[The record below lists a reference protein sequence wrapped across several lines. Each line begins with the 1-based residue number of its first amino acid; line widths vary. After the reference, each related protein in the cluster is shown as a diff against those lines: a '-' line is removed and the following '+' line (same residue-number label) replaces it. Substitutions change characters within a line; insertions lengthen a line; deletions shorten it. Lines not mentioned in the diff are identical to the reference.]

1 MKRGLRHNP
10 CHNSL
15 VARFPSCAKPVLLS
29 VCQIC
34 FCYSHLVAYRV
45 RKNWRQK
52 RHSQCLKCACS
63 GDRTNGAL
71 HPCPHDDMTK
81 LTMVCKPY
89 TLTVFLSLCCQQ
101 NKVKNPSSYATLSSP
116 VKWRERSEARYAT
129 IRATGLGA
137 ADRMVRIFLRVT
149 GGSVGRHGA
158 RTQSRP
164 IRRTI

>member
-1 MKRGLRHNP
+1 MSQFFGRSFSILRET
-10 CHNSL
+10 
-15 VARFPSCAKPVLLS
+15 RFIVRLPDLLLLFTLGRLQGS
-29 VCQIC
+29 Q
-34 FCYSHLVAYRV
+34 
-45 RKNWRQK
+45 NWRQK

-71 HPCPHDDMTK
+71 HPCPHDDMTT